1 VRALL
6 LLAAL
11 AAWAHAQEVTVEIT
25 GNEGVPTSRL
35 RTAASRGIGEYLRTR
50 RPADAADAAWSMEG
64 AMQLAGYAHAK
75 VSFRIEGDT
84 LRFVVDEGPR
94 AYLGR
99 VRLLGVRQM
108 PEAKVRN
115 LYNFPGSGLLGTER
129 PLYRAV
135 EVAAA
140 ASEIER
146 LYLLNGF
153 HDVRVSEP
161 RIRWNDER
169 TLADVTVRIEEGR
182 RYIVAAVEVQGFEDA
197 PVAGFVGQPFHIR
210 TPFEISAMLRRLLYD
225 QGHQFAEIDSSHQTD
240 EKTALVT
247 VRLVVRKGPLVRLRN
262 LEITGAEKTSD
273 RFLRWL
279 VPLKKGDVLYQE
291 LIDRARE
298 NLLRST
304 LFSKLTTDIERVGD
318 DQLDVRVTL
327 EERKARYFDFEAGY
341 GSYELFRG
349 AIRYNDENLFG
360 WGRQMRIGVHGSL
373 RGGSAD
379 ITIGDPWILG
389 DRNRLEFIATAFYR
403 EEPSFDRVGWTAGLT
418 VVRTTQKG
426 WRLRTGYL
434 YRNQDA
440 RNNQL
445 PLPPEFQD
453 EFVATAEL
461 FVSARFDRTDDI
473 LAPTRGWLVE
483 GTVAY
488 NAKWLG
494 SDREFWDLALRGSW
508 YINLGRRNVFAIGGS
523 AQTRPVTDGGFTLPI
538 QERLFLGGDN
548 TVRSFDRDELG
559 PNLGGVPTG
568 GLTRV
573 FFSAELR
580 TQIWGDLFSGVFYD
594 AGWVSLDS
602 FDYTGPLGQGFGVG
616 LRYML
621 PIGPIRIDFAY
632 NPGELFAATQRWQIH
647 LSVGFS
653 F

>member
-1 VRALL
+1 VLL

-11 AAWAHAQEVTVEIT
+11 VSCAHAEDVAVEIT
-25 GNEGVPTSRL
+25 GNDGVPTTRL
-35 RTAASRGIGEYLRTR
+35 RTAAGRAIGEYMNTR

-64 AMQLAGYAHAK
+64 ALLNAGFAHGK
-75 VSFRIEGDT
+75 VTFEVDGDT
-84 LRFVVDEGPR
+84 LRFVVVEGPR

-99 VRLLGVRQM
+99 VRLLGVRQL
-108 PEAKVRN
+108 PEREARK
-115 LYNFPGSGLLGTER
+115 LFEFPGSGLLGTDP

-135 EVAAA
+135 GVAAA

-146 LYLLNGF
+146 LYLLSGF
-153 HDVRVSEP
+153 HDVRVGEP
-161 RIRWNDER
+161 RIRWNEER

-182 RYIVAAVEVQGFEDA
+182 RYIVAAVEVEGYDGA

-225 QGHQFAEIDSSHQTD
+225 EGHQFADIDSSHATD

-247 VRLVVRKGPLVRLRN
+247 IRLVVRKGPLVRLRN
-262 LEITGAEKTSD
+262 LEITGAEKTSKK
-273 RFLRWL
+273 FLHWL

-304 LFSKLTTDIERVGD
+304 LFSRLTTDINRVGED
-318 DQLDVRVTL
+318 ELDIRVNL

-341 GSYELFRG
+341 GSYELLRG
-349 AIRYNDENLFG
+349 AVRYNDENLFG
-360 WGRQMRIGVHGSL
+360 WGRRMRIGVHGSL

-379 ITIGDPWILG
+379 ISIADPWILG
-389 DRNRLEFIATAFYR
+389 DRNVLEFIGTAFYR
-403 EEPSFDRVGWTAGLT
+403 EEPSFDRVGWTAGVT

-440 RNNQL
+440 RNNQV
-445 PLPPEFQD
+445 PLDPGFQD

-473 LAPTRGWLVE
+473 LAPTRGWLME

-494 SDREFWDLALRGSW
+494 SDREFWDLAMRASW
-508 YINLGRRNVFAIGGS
+508 YLNLGERNVFAIGGS
-523 AQTRPVTDGGFTLPI
+523 AQTKPVTDGGLTLPI

-559 PNLGGVPTG
+559 PSLGGVPTG

-573 FFSAELR
+573 FMSAELR
-580 TQIWGDLFSGVFYD
+580 TQVWGDLFSALFYD
-594 AGWVSLDS
+594 IGWVSLDS

-621 PIGPIRIDFAY
+621 PIGPIRVDVAY
-632 NPGELFAATQRWQIH
+632 NPGELFAATQRWQVH